1 MKILRNLLLPLSSVL
16 TSYLPKSSSSLFSA
30 AMASLSPSPLQVR
43 VSSYNVLS
51 SHLADPEHF
60 STLNPEHLSAPNRL
74 PVILQKLDE
83 EIQRNS
89 IICLQEVSYDW
100 AGSLH
105 THFAN
110 RGYHFV
116 TGLYGKKFN
125 GYMGVGIAFPL
136 GPWNVLEVDISRLA
150 DKRED
155 KWPSPPKDNNNNLLS
170 RILKWMGATLRLY
183 LESFR
188 KLLPASI
195 RDASSSTTTDHWAVS
210 KNRFNVLVTVK
221 LQDKVTKQAFAVGN
235 YHMPCAYYAPMI
247 MTIHTDLAARHVQRL
262 AGEMPYILAGD
273 WNIKPDSS
281 SYRLLTTGT
290 MDRGDPDWPT
300 PKYGVEWKPTAQQP
314 MRSAYK
320 EFAGEEP
327 NFTNYA
333 RIKEQEPF
341 IDTLDYIFISDSWN
355 IKGVKSLPHR
365 DEAGGPFPN
374 LDRGEPSDH
383 VLIAADLELK

>member
-1 MKILRNLLLPLSSVL
+1 
-16 TSYLPKSSSSLFSA
+16 
-30 AMASLSPSPLQVR
+30 
-43 VSSYNVLS
+43 
-51 SHLADPEHF
+51 
-60 STLNPEHLSAPNRL
+60 LSAPNRL